1 VAVLLICEDI
11 DELLSL
17 SDRVLVMT
25 AGRLVYEAPV
35 SKVSVKELG
44 EKMAGH

>member
-1 VAVLLICEDI
+1 
-11 DELLSL
+11 
-17 SDRVLVMT
+17 MT

-35 SKVSVKELG
+35 SNVSVKELG